1 MEPQVDIC
9 FKKDKKRRCCMDIA
23 IFILVIFIA
32 FVIGL
37 IVIIGFLFNFG
48 GAFSCKKLLSTLKH
62 YYKPTKPYKCTYG
75 KQKKSEKRY

>member
-37 IVIIGFLFNFG
+37 IVGSLTDLITFLGTGAIVLFLTTLVVLLIIEIAMLI
-48 GAFSCKKLLSTLKH
+48 C
-62 YYKPTKPYKCTYG
+62 CR
-75 KQKKSEKRY
+75 KRTC